1 MTFSYK
7 TLQNIAGLILLL
19 VAGCNESPTD
29 IVPEKD
35 PVEQPGF
42 TGSVSGAVRGDIS
55 GPGVAT
61 YLPPQDTIDGV
72 RTGYYLM
79 ANDRGT
85 REILTSFRIPAGTK
99 PGTYELVEA
108 DPMELGETFEVRVE
122 TLVGGTLGS
131 FGFNTEGTLT
141 LEAFPPDG
149 TKLSGAKIKGSFQ
162 FATQDADGEKLSG
175 TGTFQFMG

>member
-7 TLQNIAGLILLL
+7 ILRNVAVLMLLL
-19 VAGCNESPTD
+19 MAGCNESPTET
-29 IVPEKD
+29 VPEED
-35 PVEQPGF
+35 PGEQPGF
-42 TGSVSGAVRGDIS
+42 TGSVSGAVSGDIS

-108 DPMELGETFEVRVE
+108 DPMELGETFEIRVE
-122 TLVGGTLGS
+122 TLAGGTLTS

-162 FATQDADGEKLSG
+162 FTTQDADGESLSG
-175 TGTFQFMG
+175 KGTFEFLG